1 MRGALI
7 AVGGAIVLAV
17 VLLAFAIFDTPVLAW
32 AALVATLGYLIVRII
47 FFAFGS
53 AFGGDD
59 DLDLDL

>member
-1 MRGALI
+1 M

-32 AALVATLGYLIVRII
+32 AALVATLAYLIVRII